1 MELSKLSIKCLENMP
16 MLTDTMAMAIN
27 ELYNALSPY
36 YEDYCEFL
44 NKEIVSDEQN
54 GFRLN
59 KVKVS
64 FAENFKKTFPLT
76 TIDTSLMWE
85 IFLEQN
91 EKTNPISFSIFFG
104 CDMLDKNQDYLYFD
118 LSEISKTLLVKTLLK
133 DCNFIEK
140 PVSQEYQYEN
150 SEDEKNVWVRFT
162 IDETLSLEKIKT
174 CSELFKT
181 NILMPILNQIK

>member
-44 NKEIVSDEQN
+44 NKEIVSDKRD

-64 FAENFKKTFPLT
+64 FTENFNKTPPLAK
-76 TIDTSLMWE
+76 IAMSLGWE
-85 IFLEQN
+85 ILLEKN
-91 EKTNPISFSIFFG
+91 KSINPINFSICFG
-104 CDMLDKNQDYLYFD
+104 YEINENQNYLYFD
-118 LSEISKTLLVKTLLK
+118 LSEISETLLIKTLLK
-133 DCNFIEK
+133 DRSFVKSK

-150 SEDEKNVWVRFT
+150 SETEKDVWVQFT
-162 IDETLSLEKIKT
+162 VDETLSLEKIKT